1 MEEATEETNTNIK
14 SKKPKP
20 AVNRDLFDRKISEDF
35 SQPKETSEKVK
46 SLRNS
51 VAPVKRSAL
60 VSPNE
65 RLLSVSSI
73 VSYKS

>member
-1 MEEATEETNTNIK
+1 M
-14 SKKPKP
+14 
-20 AVNRDLFDRKISEDF
+20 NRDLFDRKISEDF

-51 VAPVKRSAL
+51 VAPVKCSAP
-60 VSPNE
+60 VSPSE
-65 RLLSVSSI
+65 RLLSVSLI